1 MNEKTFAVLEA
12 YMLSCMED
20 AAHDKYHVYRVL
32 YAALDIAAYEENVD
46 TDVLIA
52 AALLHDIGRKEQLEN
67 PALCHARI
75 GAEKADVFLRENG
88 FAPAFCEK
96 VHCCILTH
104 RFRSEAPPESLEA
117 KILFDADKLDAA
129 GAVGLARTLIYK
141 GQVGE
146 MLYALTEVKKAA
158 DLVIGDNN
166 SDSIAAY
173 LNALVLS

>member
-20 AAHDKYHVYRVL
+20 AAHDKYQVYRVL

-67 PALCHARI
+67 PALCHARV
-75 GAEKADVFLRENG
+75 GAEKADGFLRENG

-96 VHCCILTH
+96 VRSCILTH